1 MSKEKR
7 KKKLGIP
14 ALITTLALHS
24 VTLESVN
31 EFSDDSFWDAI
42 PPNLHTHTESF
53 LTEPVHY
60 PVNIMISGST
70 IPTQVMDEYDVEYIG
85 QSSSEG
91 FVYIQGHRTET
102 PEDNS

>member
-1 MSKEKR
+1 MSKKKR
-7 KKKLGIP
+7 KQKLGIP
-14 ALITTLALHS
+14 ILITTLALHN
-24 VTLESVN
+24 VHLDSVN
-31 EFSDDSFWDAI
+31 EFSDDSFRNAL
-42 PPNLHTHTESF
+42 PPDLHIHNESF
-53 LTEPVHY
+53 LTEPVQY

-70 IPTQVMDEYDVEYIG
+70 IPTQIMDEYDIEYIG